1 MQAWRSTVPRGRAPE
16 VILRHGRRV
25 AVLVRS
31 AAAEEDTAVLRAVTV
46 AAVLHE
52 IGLFVPDRGHFVA
65 RGARWMAIHLDEI
78 LPQPTLQDRRLIGD
92 LILFHRHRGPIPGEV
107 AQPELVDLFRQV
119 ERWERQG
126 GSPPPGLQAG
136 ELEAA
141 RTEHPAGTEFPAA
154 LKRLE
159 RAERLRH
166 PVLSGRI
173 HRIRRP
179 DR

>member
-1 MQAWRSTVPRGRAPE
+1 M
-16 VILRHGRRV
+16 
-25 AVLVRS
+25 LVRS
-31 AAAEEDTAVLRAVTV
+31 AAAEENAAALCALTI

-52 IGLFVPDRGHFVA
+52 IGLFVPDRGHFVV
-65 RGARWMAIHLDEI
+65 RGARWTAIHLDEI
-78 LPQPTLQDRRLIGD
+78 LAQPSREERQLIGD
-92 LILFHRHRGPIPGEV
+92 LMLFHRHRGPLPGAV
-107 AQPELVDLFRQV
+107 VQPELVNLFRQV

-154 LKRLE
+154 LKHLE
-159 RAERLRH
+159 RTERLRH